1 MRSSALVRLRQSR
14 SMTLLLSLLLM
25 AVAPAHAAGEPRPL
39 RIAVVGLV
47 HGHVR
52 GFLDRIRDRPDVE
65 LVALV
70 DPDQALLEQYRQRYG
85 LAPDRAQSSLEG
97 MLDAARP
104 EAVAGFPRH

>member
-1 MRSSALVRLRQSR
+1 MRLRALAMRRRLR
-14 SMTLLLSLLLM
+14 SLALSLPLLLM
-25 AVAPAHAAGEPRPL
+25 TGPPAQAAGEPRPL
-39 RIAVVGLV
+39 RIAIVGLV

-85 LAPDRAQSSLEG
+85 LAPDRVQSSLEG
-97 MLDAARP
+97 RFD
-104 EAVAGFPRH
+104 